1 MDSDEYFNDYWIDIQ
16 FLNQNVGE
24 NTIKIINLVKS
35 NPSLSCG
42 PVKDGFIQS
51 RNRFQEAFA
60 DKTGINVHIQQSGNT
75 QQS

>member
-1 MDSDEYFNDYWIDIQ
+1 MILMNIKINGIDISWT
-16 FLNQNVGE
+16 FGE

-35 NPSLSCG
+35 NPTLSCG
-42 PVKDGFIQS
+42 PVKDGFIHS
-51 RNRFQEAFA
+51 RNRFPEDFE

>member
-1 MDSDEYFNDYWIDIQ
+1 MIFYFQTI
-16 FLNQNVGE
+16 GE

-35 NPSLSCG
+35 NPTLSCG

-51 RNRFQEAFA
+51 RNRFQQDFE